1 MCPAG
6 ESISLTVWV
15 VVNTLIRSRGGA
27 AAQPGGKFPTTL
39 LGLAILLLST
49 AAATADTSTCRP
61 GETGDGEQKTLLFG
75 DLHVHTA
82 YSLDAYAFGTLA
94 TPRDAYAFAR
104 GQSLRLENGQIVTI
118 DRPLDFA
125 AVTDH
130 AETWEI
136 TYSCTDPLYADVA
149 YCRQMRELRDSGDG
163 RGVFNQYLLPV
174 VTAEPPTP
182 APFCDTLDCDQANVG
197 QWRRVREA
205 ADQAN
210 KPCEFT
216 ALIGY
221 EWTATPNGR
230 HWHRNVIFR
239 SSQVPD
245 RAFDYIR
252 YPSVSKLW
260 AALAEHCRPEDGCD
274 AVAIPHNLNWTDG
287 GTFDVENDTPEVT
300 ALRAR
305 YERLAEIHQEKGSSE
320 CLPATRDGDR
330 SDCGFE
336 LVEVNSAKVRMM
348 GPAADKDAEWREMRS
363 GYYRSL
369 LGRGLAAYDAGGR
382 GVNPLQLGAI
392 GSTDGHFAAAGFT
405 EESSFTGG
413 VAAIWADPE
422 SLLTNPVYNP
432 GGLVG
437 VWAEEN
443 TRAGIFDALQRREAY
458 ATSGTRIRLKFGLT
472 AENACDAE
480 NVAFAVPMGGSV
492 TDTAQRT
499 FTVLAARDR
508 APLAA
513 IDIVKGYLVNG
524 EPAETVERIASFD
537 TGRDTACVTW
547 TDDTPADGPAYW
559 YARVIEQPSPRWS
572 KFLCER
578 LGVCEKYPDADRMTE
593 DRAWSSPVWYL
604 PAP

>member
-1 MCPAG
+1 MRIKPLPATTSG
-6 ESISLTVWV
+6 MF
-15 VVNTLIRSRGGA
+15 TLMLCA
-27 AAQPGGKFPTTL
+27 L
-39 LGLAILLLST
+39 
-49 AAATADTSTCRP
+49 ATAVDAGTCRP
-61 GETGDGEQKTLLFG
+61 VESGDAGQRTLLFG

-82 YSLDAYAFGTLA
+82 FSLDAYAFGTLA
-94 TPRDAYAFAR
+94 TPREAYAFAR

-136 TYSCTDPLYADVA
+136 TYSCTDPVYADIP
-149 YCRQMRELRDSGDG
+149 YCQRMRELRDSGDG
-163 RGVFNQYLLPV
+163 RGVFNEFLLPV
-174 VTAEPPTP
+174 VTADPPAP
-182 APFCDTLDCDQANVG
+182 APFCDGLDCDQANVG
-197 QWRRVREA
+197 QWGRVRQA

-210 KPCEFT
+210 EPCEFT

-245 RAFDYIR
+245 HAFDYIR
-252 YPSVSKLW
+252 YPSVGKLW
-260 AALAEHCRPEDGCD
+260 AALAEHCRPEEGCD

-287 GTFDVENDTPEVT
+287 GTFDVENDSHEV
-300 ALRAR
+300 AGLRAR

-320 CLPATRDGDR
+320 CLPERRDSDR

-336 LVEVNSAKVRMM
+336 LVEVNTAKLRML
-348 GPAADKDAEWREMRS
+348 GPAKDPDAEWQQMRS

-369 LGRGLAAYDAGGR
+369 LGKGLAAYEAGGR
-382 GVNPLQLGAI
+382 VRNPLQLGAI

-437 VWAEEN
+437 VWAGEN
-443 TRAGIFDALQRREAY
+443 TRESIFDALQRREAY
-458 ATSGTRIRLKFGLT
+458 ATSGTRIRLKFGTT
-472 AENACDAE
+472 AKTACEAVE
-480 NVAFAVPMGGSV
+480 VAFGVPMGGTT
-492 TDTAQRT
+492 TDESERT
-499 FTVLAARDR
+499 FTVFAAKDR
-508 APLAA
+508 TPLAA
-513 IDIVKGYLVNG
+513 IDIVKGYLVDG
-524 EPAETVERIASFD
+524 APVESVERIATFES
-537 TGRDTACVTW
+537 GQDTACVTW
-547 TDDTPADGPAYW
+547 TDDGTAEGPAYW

-572 KFLCER
+572 KFMCER
-578 LGVCEKYPDADRMTE
+578 LNLCTKFPEADRMVE